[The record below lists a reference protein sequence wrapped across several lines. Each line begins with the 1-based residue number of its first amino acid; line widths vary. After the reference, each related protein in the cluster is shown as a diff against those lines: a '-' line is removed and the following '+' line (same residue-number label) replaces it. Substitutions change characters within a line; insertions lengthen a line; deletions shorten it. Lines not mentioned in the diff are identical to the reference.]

1 MSKKGTKGEVIWT
14 PHPGSQVL
22 FLTCPVYEVLLSG
35 ARGSGK
41 TECLLIDFA
50 KDVGKG
56 YGASWFGVLFRQSFP
71 QLKDVVR
78 KSMRLFPRMFPGCTF
93 NKNELSWTFPQ
104 GEELSFRFINDPN
117 DYWNYHGWEIPW
129 CVSHDTNV
137 RMADG
142 STKMI
147 RDIQVGEQVMTLEG
161 PKPVL
166 RVKHS
171 FKPAVEASFFDGD
184 AQLLGTQIQG
194 EEHRI
199 LSVSGMHTGYS
210 QDSSHVSA
218 QSLQNLAPWLGYK
231 SLQDVHLHNL
241 QASLHGQNQGGLEG
255 LNPLLAID
263 EYYGRLSSYL
273 FQIFLQSWRSQPPY
287 TKSILDHSW
296 FLKSVENFFSHIDG
310 HTFLPKEVLGCNP
323 EFQRFLLYDS
333 LSSLKQ
339 FLSLNQKMGASAS
352 DCEFPYEFYER
363 LIQDW
368 INNRLMYSSRN
379 DGQSLQGL
387 KTDPNNAPQLSEN
400 VLPIFHLLDKDGSE
414 SSHKYDLSTFYTHP
428 YSKELRH
435 TTVNFSSELAS
446 CKFTPLNRKIHLV
459 DLTIADASHY
469 VTDLRESQLGSSNH
483 QNGSKSIV
491 NMNCG
496 FEELTNWPTDECY
509 EAMKTCCRSSVPG
522 IPKRLRAT
530 TNPYG
535 RGHSWIKRYFIDA
548 TPPTKPIIE
557 NNQARTWIDS
567 SIFENKT
574 LIENDEHYLSTLQNI
589 KDPNKKKAWLEGRW
603 DIESGTMIGD
613 IWEPKLHI
621 LPTFQIPKSWVVNR
635 SFDWGYSHPFSLG
648 YWAESDGTSVTI
660 PNLMG
665 KERTITFPRGTMFR
679 VGELYGTNGEIN
691 TGLRCTPQQVGRM
704 IWKKDYSMPHIK
716 GCMIIPG
723 PADNQI
729 FDEQYD
735 GKTLQASMLE
745 AYKYAKFSKSNKHP
759 HSRAIGSILIRQR
772 LENSLKLAEQGF
784 MEHPGLFIMDNCN
797 HWRSIVPS
805 LLRSE
810 LDPDDIMQNQEDHLW
825 DETRYEVLSRIA
837 DTSKRTHTQGL

>member
-1 MSKKGTKGEVIWT
+1 MSKKGAKGEVIWT

-56 YGASWFGVLFRQSFP
+56 YGANWLGVLFRQSFP
-71 QLKDVVR
+71 QLKDVIR

-93 NKNELSWTFPQ
+93 NKNELTWTFPQ

-129 CVSHDTNV
+129 
-137 RMADG
+137 
-142 STKMI
+142 
-147 RDIQVGEQVMTLEG
+147 Q
-161 PKPVL
+161 
-166 RVKHS
+166 
-171 FKPAVEASFFDGD
+171 
-184 AQLLGTQIQG
+184 
-194 EEHRI
+194 
-199 LSVSGMHTGYS
+199 
-210 QDSSHVSA
+210 
-218 QSLQNLAPWLGYK
+218 
-231 SLQDVHLHNL
+231 
-241 QASLHGQNQGGLEG
+241 
-255 LNPLLAID
+255 
-263 EYYGRLSSYL
+263 
-273 FQIFLQSWRSQPPY
+273 
-287 TKSILDHSW
+287 
-296 FLKSVENFFSHIDG
+296 
-310 HTFLPKEVLGCNP
+310 
-323 EFQRFLLYDS
+323 
-333 LSSLKQ
+333 
-339 FLSLNQKMGASAS
+339 
-352 DCEFPYEFYER
+352 
-363 LIQDW
+363 
-368 INNRLMYSSRN
+368 
-379 DGQSLQGL
+379 
-387 KTDPNNAPQLSEN
+387 
-400 VLPIFHLLDKDGSE
+400 
-414 SSHKYDLSTFYTHP
+414 
-428 YSKELRH
+428 
-435 TTVNFSSELAS
+435 
-446 CKFTPLNRKIHLV
+446 
-459 DLTIADASHY
+459 
-469 VTDLRESQLGSSNH
+469 
-483 QNGSKSIV
+483 
-491 NMNCG
+491 G

-509 EAMKTCCRSSVPG
+509 EAMKTCCRTSVPG
-522 IPKRLRAT
+522 IPKRIRAT

-548 TPPTKPIIE
+548 TPPTKPLIE

-567 SIFENKT
+567 SVFENKT

-603 DIESGTMIGD
+603 DIESGTMVGD

-660 PNLMG
+660 PNFMG

-797 HWRSIVPS
+797 HWRSIIPS

-810 LDPDDIMQNQEDHLW
+810 LDPDDIMQDQEDHLW
-825 DETRYEVLSRIA
+825 EETRYEVLSRIA
-837 DTSKRTHTQGL
+837 DTSKRTHTQGV